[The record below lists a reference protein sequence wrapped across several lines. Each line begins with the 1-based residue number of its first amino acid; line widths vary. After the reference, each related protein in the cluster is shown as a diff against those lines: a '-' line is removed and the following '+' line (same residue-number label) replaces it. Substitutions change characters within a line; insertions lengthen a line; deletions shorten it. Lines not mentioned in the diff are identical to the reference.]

1 MSLKE
6 LFSLKGRISSVT
18 FSDYQFII
26 FAPIFMLRR
35 LSYFFGSRSTSL
47 SLFFIILTIPFYIL
61 LICKTIE
68 RLHDLNLPT
77 KIIIFPIAFTLPS
90 QILRYSNQLISFRKI
105 LFSSDLFISFLK
117 FYYPLSQYTS
127 IFVGIFYLF
136 LLFKPGHSVSQPNS
150 VSASTIFITL
160 FIVNKAAFFIMYH
173 LR

>member
-6 LFSLKGRISSVT
+6 LFSFKGRISSVT

-26 FAPIFMLRR
+26 LAPIFMLRR

-61 LICKTIE
+61 LIYKTIE

-77 KIIIFPIAFTLPS
+77 KIIIFPIVFTLPS
-90 QILRYSNQLISFRKI
+90 QILRYSNQLILFRKI

-117 FYYPLSQYTS
+117 FYYPLAEFTF
-127 IFVGIFYLF
+127 IFVGIFYLI
-136 LLFKPGHSVSQPNS
+136 LLFKPGKSASQPKSVSP
-150 VSASTIFITL
+150 STIFIIFFLINRAT
-160 FIVNKAAFFIMYH
+160 FFIMTH